1 MAQKRLSEVCLAPVE
16 IDDDLTLP
24 AVSLLKVYPML
35 VAALL

>member
-1 MAQKRLSEVCLAPVE
+1 MAQKHLSEASLAPVE
-16 IDDDLTLP
+16 IDDNLPLP